1 MIALP
6 CASASAF
13 CTKLGA
19 TSNAAM
25 PFWRPDHVQRSW
37 LLEVGGVDAEVKAI
51 MSAPWFASRPITL
64 RKLSSMS
71 AARIRRHRNQAERYE
86 PRPIVRCTW
95 AIVTPLLLT
104 IMWIVRNQSLRGI
117 FVFSKLSRPGPRT
130 GSPSDCKRGWQTFGL
145 SQRGQRPHRANDR
158 LPDTLYKRRRLGTS
172 PQAPEQSFAEGRASL
187 FSCSGSCWF
196 DLF

>member
-1 MIALP
+1 
-6 CASASAF
+6 
-13 CTKLGA
+13 
-19 TSNAAM
+19 
-25 PFWRPDHVQRSW
+25 
-37 LLEVGGVDAEVKAI
+37 

-117 FVFSKLSRPGPRT
+117 FVFSNTVPTRT
-130 GSPSDCKRGWQTFGL
+130 ENR
-145 SQRGQRPHRANDR
+145 
-158 LPDTLYKRRRLGTS
+158 
-172 PQAPEQSFAEGRASL
+172 
-187 FSCSGSCWF
+187 
-196 DLF
+196 